1 MGMTPSTPDSPARPR
16 VLIAAFEG
24 WSDAGAATTTVLQ
37 RLADLIEA
45 EPLHAI
51 GADGFVDYQVH
62 RPKVSFDDSGHRVLD
77 WPETRLYGTVHRPG
91 REQDQA
97 TRSDSEPQADMM
109 RHLDGSPVDD
119 LFLLA
124 GVEPARD
131 WVAFTEE
138 VVELVGAWA
147 FDSVILIGSLF
158 SDAPHSRPIVTSL
171 SSEDAGL
178 RTSTGATRSDY
189 EGPVGIGT
197 VIEMALADAG
207 IPVVTLW
214 AQVPHYV
221 HSAPSPK
228 ATLAIL
234 DKLEELLDVVI
245 PRGDLLAEA
254 NEWEAN
260 INRIA
265 AADEDMASYIRS
277 LEEARDTTS
286 APEATGDAIA
296 HEFEKFLNIEPRPGW
311 PREERDRPDDGGD
324 EESGDGRDGEE
335 DPES

>member
-1 MGMTPSTPDSPARPR
+1 

-37 RLADLIEA
+37 HLGELIDA

-51 GADGFVDYQVH
+51 GADGFVDFQVH
-62 RPKVSFDDSGHRVLD
+62 RPKISFDDAGHRVLD
-77 WPETRLYGTVHRPG
+77 WPETRLYGTVRRPG
-91 REQDQA
+91 GGDA
-97 TRSDSEPQADMM
+97 RSEETL
-109 RHLDGSPVDD
+109 RRIDGSPVTD

-131 WVAFTEE
+131 WPTFAEE
-138 VVELVGAWA
+138 IVDLVDAWEI
-147 FDSVILIGSLF
+147 DTVIILGSYF
-158 SDAPHSRPIVTSL
+158 SDAPHSRPIITTL
-171 SSEDAGL
+171 SSESPEL
-178 RTSTGATRSDY
+178 RARTGASRSDY

-197 VIEMALADAG
+197 VLELALGEAA
-207 IPVVTLW
+207 IPVISLW

-245 PRGDLLAEA
+245 PRGELLSEA

-260 INRIA
+260 IDRIA
-265 AADEDMASYIRS
+265 ATDDDMARYIRT
-277 LEEARDTTS
+277 LEEARDAAS
-286 APEATGDAIA
+286 APETTGEAIA
-296 HEFEKFLNIEPRPGW
+296 HEFEKFLNIDPDDFTGEAG
-311 PREERDRPDDGGD
+311 DRP
-324 EESGDGRDGEE
+324 
-335 DPES
+335 

>member
-1 MGMTPSTPDSPARPR
+1 MTRSPSPDGTPR

-37 RLADLIEA
+37 HLGELISA
-45 EPLHAI
+45 EVIHSI
-51 GADGFVDYQVH
+51 GVDGFVDFQVH
-62 RPKVSFDDSGHRVLD
+62 RPKVSFDEEGNRVLD
-77 WPETRLYGTVHRPG
+77 WPETRLYGTVHKPG
-91 REQDQA
+91 EYDNG
-97 TRSDSEPQADMM
+97 ADETI
-109 RHLDGSPVDD
+109 RRIDGSRVSD

-131 WVAFTEE
+131 WAVFADE
-138 VVELVGAWA
+138 VVELVEAWSI
-147 FDSVILIGSLF
+147 DTVILLGSYY
-158 SDAPHSRPIVTSL
+158 SDAPHSRPIAVNL

-178 RTSTGATRSDY
+178 RTRTGATRSDY
-189 EGPVGIGT
+189 EGPIGVLS
-197 VIEMALADAG
+197 VIELALADLEV
-207 IPVVTLW
+207 PVLTLW

-245 PRGDLLAEA
+245 PRGELLNDA

-265 AADEDMASYIRS
+265 AADEDMARYIRA
-277 LEEARDTTS
+277 LEEARDAAS
-286 APEATGDAIA
+286 APEATGEAIA
-296 HEFEKFLNIEPRPGW
+296 YEFEKFLNVDQGMDDAPGVASI
-311 PREERDRPDDGGD
+311 D
-324 EESGDGRDGEE
+324 EEQTPGADSLRDP
-335 DPES
+335 DS